1 MVFWKSGKMTI
12 TIFTVSDYIL
22 ANFPKI
28 SLFKLQMITYYIKVW
43 CVVAEKDILEDVVF
57 TKGKSGVRNEIL
69 VTEFK
74 EFKNPEF
81 IFKLPIPELDG
92 MVKELI
98 DFIIDNY
105 IDYPDHQLS
114 FLISHDPPYVNV
126 EYGEGLSN
134 NSILE
139 YYKTLSFARNF
150 KPFDLDNNP
159 YYVVRDNSFYSYTLD
174 MSAPEVERAGMY
186 PSYRE
191 YKRDMEIGKEKVKL
205 LIAKIFMETED

>member
-1 MVFWKSGKMTI
+1 MDNVTI
-12 TIFTVSDYIL
+12 LTVSDYIL

-43 CVVAEKDILEDVVF
+43 CLVAQKDILEDVVF

-69 VTEFK
+69 VAEFK
-74 EFKNPEF
+74 EFSNPEF
-81 IFKLPIPELDG
+81 IFKLPTPELDD
-92 MVKELI
+92 MVKALI

-114 FLISHDPPYVNV
+114 FLISRDKPFVDV
-126 EYGEGLSN
+126 EYGEVISN

-174 MSAPEVERAGMY
+174 MSPREVERAGMY
-186 PSYRE
+186 PSYKE
-191 YKRDMEIGKEKVKL
+191 YKRDIEIGKEKGKL
-205 LIAKIFMETED
+205 LIAKLFMEIED